1 MRNKD
6 REGLKVI
13 YRIIAAVVALVMI
26 VGIIYGSFV

>member
-6 REGLKVI
+6 REGLKVV
-13 YRIIAAVVALVMI
+13 YRIIAGVVALVML